1 MRSESSPG
9 EPRVSTKVTV
19 YRFCR
24 TTEGREISPR
34 HMMGTLEAIALLKD
48 CKPLSTSAR
57 IVDVKLLESGFFF
70 EATNSIFTHID
81 EPAAAIA
88 GDD

>member
-1 MRSESSPG
+1 MG
-9 EPRVSTKVTV
+9 HRVSTKVTV

-24 TTEGREISPR
+24 IAVDGREISPR
-34 HMMGTLEAIALLKD
+34 HMMGTLEAISLLAD
-48 CKPLSTSAR
+48 CRPISTSAR
-57 IVDVKLLESGFFF
+57 IVDAKLLESGFFF

-81 EPAAAIA
+81 EPVAATA

>member
-1 MRSESSPG
+1 MRSDPSSG

-24 TTEGREISPR
+24 ITEGREISPR

-57 IVDVKLLESGFFF
+57 IIDVKLLESVFFF

-81 EPAAAIA
+81 EPTAATA